1 MFKATISKS
10 SDDARKHRDA
20 PHPELYFLIV
30 CEYYGSEYVD
40 SDVFS

>member
-10 SDDARKHRDA
+10 SDDTRKHRDV
-20 PHPELYFLIV
+20 PHPELHSLKICNYN
-30 CEYYGSEYVD
+30 GSEYVD

>member
-30 CEYYGSEYVD
+30 CEHYGSEYVD